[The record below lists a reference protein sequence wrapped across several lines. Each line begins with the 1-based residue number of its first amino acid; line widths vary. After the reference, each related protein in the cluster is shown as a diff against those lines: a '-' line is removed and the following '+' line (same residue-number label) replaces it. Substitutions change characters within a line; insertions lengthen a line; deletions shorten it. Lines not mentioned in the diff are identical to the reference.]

1 MTEFD
6 DIKLQN
12 VAPEDVKFGDEVRV
26 SHRLEKTPLVVA
38 SSKYGWSANMDRMM
52 SMQAQGNKQN
62 FMKPKKVV
70 EINPDHPIIKS
81 LKDQV
86 EASGEDGPGK
96 EVKNAARLLY
106 STALIDGGFSL
117 DDAQFTKR
125 IFLNVRSSLNV
136 PEDAKIEPFVLPE
149 VQEEA
154 LPEATPEEASEAT
167 PEDASMEAPEEPAAA
182 HKTDEL

>member
-1 MTEFD
+1 
-6 DIKLQN
+6 
-12 VAPEDVKFGDEVRV
+12 
-26 SHRLEKTPLVVA
+26 
-38 SSKYGWSANMDRMM
+38 MDRMM
-52 SMQAQGNKQN
+52 SMQAQGNKQQ

-70 EINPDHPIIKS
+70 EINPDHPIIKN
-81 LKDQV
+81 LKEQV

-149 VQEEA
+149 VKEEA
-154 LPEATPEEASEAT
+154 LPEATPEEAST
-167 PEDASMEAPEEPAAA
+167 DASAAASEEAPKGPGA
-182 HKTDEL
+182 EL

>member
-12 VAPEDVKFGDEVRV
+12 VALEKRFEEAFSDLTAWWKKILPKDVDKVRV

-52 SMQAQGNKQN
+52 SMQAQGNKQQ

-70 EINPDHPIIKS
+70 EINPSHPIIKS
-81 LKDQV
+81 LKEQV
-86 EASGEDGPGK
+86 EAAGEDDLDK

-106 STALIDGGFSL
+106 STALIDGGFNL
-117 DDAQFTKR
+117 DDTQFTKR

-136 PEDAKIEPFVLPE
+136 PSDAKIEPFVLPE
-149 VQEEA
+149 VEEEA
-154 LPEATPEEASEAT
+154 LPEATPEE
-167 PEDASMEAPEEPAAA
+167 
-182 HKTDEL
+182 